1 VERGKQVVEERK
13 YRAAYPGLLEGKNRN
28 IVIISVGYSM
38 IAGWE
43 AEKYGDGGRKTNM
56 NMGSIN
62 DLRFHYPDLGF
73 IR

>member
-1 VERGKQVVEERK
+1 
-13 YRAAYPGLLEGKNRN
+13 
-28 IVIISVGYSM
+28 M

-43 AEKYGDGGRKTNM
+43 AEKYGDDGRKTNM